1 MPVFKEWLE
10 KHKKSPFKAYC
21 NVCKKGFELS
31 NMAKRALTS
40 HAGGKI
46 HQKAVGLRKLR
57 ITKMEQ
63 FVKVEKKECQEKKQ
77 TEMQN
82 VDTETLT
89 IQSPPEE
96 TPMSSQEKPVT
107 SGQCLLST
115 YVSNEDVTR
124 AEILW
129 AMKGVMAHFSFRSS
143 ADIGH
148 LFQSMFPD
156 SSIAK
161 KFTCGKTKMN
171 YLICFGLAPYFR
183 EKLLQKIN
191 DSECVAISFDES
203 LNKEFQTEQM
213 DIIVR
218 YFYEDKVVSQYFDSQ
233 FMGRTAATDLL
244 HHLKCSLSKFSNRKL
259 LQISMDGPRVNWK
272 LLSLLCEDREKDDA
286 DLPKLLNIGS
296 CGLHIVHGAFYTG
309 CRATDWNI
317 DGILRALYYLF
328 EDSPAKREDYT
339 SITDSTI
346 FPLNFCATRWVE
358 DDKVAQR
365 ALEIWPNVQKYIKEV
380 LKRSKSKQPTS
391 ASFATIAKATKD
403 VLLPAKLQVFVY
415 ISKVLKPFLVKYQT
429 DEPMIMFLAEDLFD
443 MCGKLMQKF
452 VKKSVLDSTDTM
464 SKLANLNV
472 LDKENHKA
480 ASAVDIGFAAK
491 GTLVKLAKPKP
502 VVSERGL
509 LEFRMECI
517 KFLSQV
523 TNKLLERSPLKYKLV
538 RRLFCLNPKKMVT
551 EPEECTQA
559 FEDVLDKLIETKWRS
574 STVSDDLK
582 DQYKSFLKVV
592 KKDSELE
599 FQNCTQRVDTFLYM
613 HIQNKENFKDLW
625 SVFKLLLTLCHSQS
639 AVERGFNVN
648 SDTVTPNLRD
658 KTLVSMRTV
667 YDTVK
672 VLKIDVSSFVVTKE
686 LIRHCRYE
694 SIVCLPS
701 LYSNL

>member
-1 MPVFKEWLE
+1 
-10 KHKKSPFKAYC
+10 
-21 NVCKKGFELS
+21 
-31 NMAKRALTS
+31 
-40 HAGGKI
+40 
-46 HQKAVGLRKLR
+46 
-57 ITKMEQ
+57 
-63 FVKVEKKECQEKKQ
+63 
-77 TEMQN
+77 
-82 VDTETLT
+82 
-89 IQSPPEE
+89 
-96 TPMSSQEKPVT
+96 MSA
-107 SGQCLLST
+107 
-115 YVSNEDVTR
+115 YVSNEEVMR

-143 ADIGH
+143 SDIGN

-156 SSIAK
+156 SGIAK

-183 EKLLQKIN
+183 EKLLQKIK

-233 FMGRTAATDLL
+233 FMGHTAATDLL

-296 CGLHIVHGAFYTG
+296 CGLHVVHGAFYTG
-309 CRATDWNI
+309 CRTTDWNI

-328 EDSPAKREDYT
+328 EDSPARREDYT
-339 SITDSTI
+339 SVTESTV

-358 DDKVAQR
+358 DDRVAQR

-380 LKRSKSKQPTS
+380 LKWSKSKQPTS

-403 VLLPAKLQVFVY
+403 ALLPAKLQVFVY

-443 MCGKLMQKF
+443 MCGMLMQKF
-452 VKKSVLDSTDTM
+452 VKKDVLDLADTM
-464 SKLANLNV
+464 SKLANLKV

-480 ASAVDIGFAAK
+480 ASDVDIGFAAK
-491 GTLVKLAKPKP
+491 GTLAKLTKPK
-502 VVSERGL
+502 VIVSERGL
-509 LEFRMECI
+509 LEFRMECT
-517 KFLSQV
+517 KFLSHV
-523 TNKLLERSPLKYKLV
+523 TNKLLEQSPLKYKLV
-538 RRLFCLNPKKMVT
+538 RRLFCLNPMRMVS
-551 EPEECTQA
+551 EPEECAKA

-574 STVSDDLK
+574 STAADDLK
-582 DQYKSFLKVV
+582 YQYKTFLKVA

-613 HIQNKENFKDLW
+613 HIQNKDNFKPLW
-625 SVFKLLLTLCHSQS
+625 GVFKLLLTLCHSQS

-648 SDTVTPNLRD
+648 SDTVTPNLRE

-672 VLKIDVSSFVVTKE
+672 VLKIDVASFVVTKE
-686 LIRHCRYE
+686 LLSHCRYE
-694 SIVCLPS
+694 SIVCLPFVIS
-701 LYSNL
+701 SFSSFCIWLYRMYLRSFVI